1 MTNKYL
7 VTAAA
12 LAVSALLS
20 SSVLAAEPAPADKVI
35 STAPAGQAVPPAP
48 PAPPAAGPQ
57 GFGPGQGPDVA
68 LDARRMGPPAPGARP
83 GDGRPGP
90 RPGFGPDVRPIIV
103 APAGPGYAPAYAGWD
118 CPRYDGY
125 CPRYDGRV
133 PAPNDV
139 RPAPRGY
146 RGAVLDALND
156 ERYADLTT
164 EIAKLEDLLYVER
177 NVLRGMQQQTDVK
190 SSDLRTQARNVVE
203 LKNQLDAK
211 YDELMTKYREDNG
224 DVYQDSAPRRGGHHP
239 MRHHRWHH
247 WE

>member
-1 MTNKYL
+1 MTHKYL
-7 VTAAA
+7 ATAAA

-20 SSVLAAEPAPADKVI
+20 TSVLAAEPAPADKVI
-35 STAPAGQAVPPAP
+35 STAPAGEAVPPAP
-48 PAPPAAGPQ
+48 PAPQAAGPK
-57 GFGPGQGPDVA
+57 GFGPGEDSDVV
-68 LDARRMGPPAPGARP
+68 LDARP
-83 GDGRPGP
+83 GDVRPGP

-103 APAGPGYAPAYAGWD
+103 APAGPGYAPAYAGWGPD

-125 CPRYDGRV
+125 YTRVDG
-133 PAPNDV
+133 PAPDPNDV

-190 SSDLRTQARNVVE
+190 STDLRTQARNVVE

-224 DVYQDSAPRRGGHHP
+224 DSYYQDRAPRRGGHHP